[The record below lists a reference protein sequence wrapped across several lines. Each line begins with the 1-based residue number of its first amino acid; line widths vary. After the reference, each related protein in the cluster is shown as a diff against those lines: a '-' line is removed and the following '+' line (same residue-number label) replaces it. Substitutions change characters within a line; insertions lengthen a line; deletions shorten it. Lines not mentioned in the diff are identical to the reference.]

1 MTLPIVARKYREES
15 PLVFCL
21 TNTVVTNFT
30 ANVLLASGAA
40 PAMTDLPGEAG
51 PFAAAASAV
60 LVNLGTP
67 TTEQLRA
74 MEEAVESAS
83 AAGTPWVL
91 DPVAVGALPVRTEF
105 ARRIV
110 ARRPTLIR
118 GNASEIMALAGWE
131 SSGRGVDSLDSV
143 QEATA
148 AGRELAVKYGSVV
161 AISGEADAII
171 DAQRTVLVHTNGIGL
186 TRITGGGCALG
197 AVCAGMLA
205 VHEDPFE
212 AAVAAH
218 GYYGL
223 AAEKALAASS
233 GPGSFAVAFLDSLA
247 AVEPAALET
256 LNCEEKTYA

>member
-1 MTLPIVARKYREES
+1 MTLPIVARNYREQS

-51 PFAAAASAV
+51 PFAAAASAM

-105 ARRIV
+105 AQRIV

-131 SSGRGVDSLDSV
+131 SSGRGVDSLDV
-143 QEATA
+143 
-148 AGRELAVKYGSVV
+148 
-161 AISGEADAII
+161 I

-247 AVEPAALET
+247 AVEPAALES
-256 LNCEEKTYA
+256 LNCEETTHA